1 MFALVL
7 PQKVAEEAVR
17 RDVKLTYDPETR
29 ELVQIDM
36 PFFWTK
42 SEVTTLTVDKGWITE
57 AAVED
62 VKLLPGV
69 RRTIFRLYGGG
80 WVAREVVED
89 IQSGRAQFIVST
101 GDMVWWGNQGSPPSE
116 NPYWRRFENHV
127 LKHLP
132 APDDHM
138 RAAGLPGRVF
148 PAVGNH
154 EVWGDSDAQGLLQAF
169 PYLQQFG
176 VSKSRL
182 IYNFDFHGVRFIF
195 LWTREV

>member
-1 MFALVL
+1 MMYLPFRSDEREEAIKLLIEMFALVL

-17 RDVKLTYDPETR
+17 RDVKLTYDPESL

-57 AAVED
+57 ASVED

-80 WVAREVVED
+80 WVARGIVED
-89 IQSGRAQFIVST
+89 IQRGRAQFIVST

-116 NPYWRRFENHV
+116 NPYWRRFDNNV

-132 APDDHM
+132 PPDDHM
-138 RAAGLPGRVF
+138 RAAGLSGGVF
-148 PAVGNH
+148 PATGITRCGVTLTCKVCCKHSLTCGNL
-154 EVWGDSDAQGLLQAF
+154 EYPKVA
-169 PYLQQFG
+169 
-176 VSKSRL
+176 
-182 IYNFDFHGVRFIF
+182 
-195 LWTREV
+195 